1 MRERLVT
8 LALALGALALFAAMF
23 LRSAPGP
30 GLAGEVPRPMTTEH
44 RGNGYFAA
52 LSWLAADGVPAI
64 SLRERF
70 NALTRRTDLA
80 KSGNL
85 LVVTLPAA
93 TEFKTEEFLPLD
105 AWVRAGN
112 TLLVLAALAD
122 DPDWALNRA
131 GLVISD
137 LNLLTGL
144 EFETARSHEERKRA
158 GSYPAAGGTREPEAR
173 SGPRRGGA
181 LQQGLRMF
189 SEPERSELIANRS
202 HAYFEHVRAAV
213 ALSDYSRQS
222 WALRVPYEGFALE
235 LAHVGEDGSG
245 VLWTRPLGAG
255 RIIVSGF
262 GSLFTNRALGLADN
276 AALLAN
282 LIAVNVAR
290 GGTVIFDDAHQ
301 GLSEVYDPSKFYQ
314 DRRLYLTVGVL
325 IAAWLVWVLGST
337 RLRMPAAR
345 IAAPREIDLVRSTGG
360 FLARVLRTPVAA
372 RRLLESFLARTPGRA
387 GWAYLERHPRIASA
401 DLEQLKTWYAAAY
414 GEQRVPL
421 RRLHNLI
428 ARIERQLQ

>member
-1 MRERLVT
+1 MKERLVT

-23 LRSAPGP
+23 LRSASGP
-30 GLAGEVPRPMTTEH
+30 GLAGEVPRPLTTEH

-52 LSWLAADGVPAI
+52 MSWLAADGVPAI

-70 NALTRRTDLA
+70 GALPRRTDLA

-93 TEFKTEEFLPLD
+93 TEFRTEEFLPLD

-122 DPDWALNRA
+122 DPDWARGRA

-137 LNLLTGL
+137 LDLLTGL
-144 EFETARSHEERKRA
+144 EFETTRLHEERAR
-158 GSYPAAGGTREPEAR
+158 GSHPAAGGTREPGAR
-173 SGPRRGGA
+173 PGPRRGDA

-189 SEPERSELIANRS
+189 AEPEHSELVANRS

-235 LAHVGEDGSG
+235 LAHVREDGSG
-245 VLWTRPLGAG
+245 ALWTRPLGSG

-282 LIAVNVAR
+282 LIAVNVAP

-345 IAAPREIDLVRSTGG
+345 IAAPREVDLVRSTGG

-372 RRLLESFLARTPGRA
+372 RRLLESFLARTPGHA
-387 GWAYLERHPRIASA
+387 GWAYLERHPRVASA

-414 GEQRVPL
+414 GERRVPL
-421 RRLHNLI
+421 RQLHNLI
-428 ARIERQLQ
+428 VRIERQIQ

>member
-1 MRERLVT
+1 M
-8 LALALGALALFAAMF
+8 FA
-23 LRSAPGP
+23 
-30 GLAGEVPRPMTTEH
+30 
-44 RGNGYFAA
+44 
-52 LSWLAADGVPAI
+52 
-64 SLRERF
+64 
-70 NALTRRTDLA
+70 
-80 KSGNL
+80 
-85 LVVTLPAA
+85 
-93 TEFKTEEFLPLD
+93 
-105 AWVRAGN
+105 
-112 TLLVLAALAD
+112 
-122 DPDWALNRA
+122 
-131 GLVISD
+131 
-137 LNLLTGL
+137 
-144 EFETARSHEERKRA
+144 
-158 GSYPAAGGTREPEAR
+158 EPEH
-173 SGPRRGGA
+173 
-181 LQQGLRMF
+181 
-189 SEPERSELIANRS
+189 SELVANRS

-235 LAHVGEDGSG
+235 LAHVREDGSG

-282 LIAVNVAR
+282 LIAVNVAP

-314 DRRLYLTVGVL
+314 DRRLYLTLAVL
-325 IAAWLVWVLGST
+325 ITAWLVWVLGST

-345 IAAPREIDLVRSTGG
+345 IAAPREVDLVRSTGG

-372 RRLLESFLARTPGRA
+372 RRLMESFLARTPGRA

-401 DLEQLKTWYAAAY
+401 DLQQLKAWYAAAY